1 MLNRT
6 LIAALVSGIV
16 GLAGPVVA
24 KDNGGGAGPEGAKVA
39 TNRVV
44 VTHDVVA
51 SRPVVPSVAA
61 GKPSWDF
68 AKLSSGGIGGSIG
81 GYYINGTTRAD
92 NRPLP
97 WGHDPQRLSR
107 PPNTVTGQFNLRS
120 LGTNEENP

>member
-6 LIAALVSGIV
+6 FIAALVSGIV

-24 KDNGGGAGPEGAKVA
+24 KDNGGGAGAEGAKVA

-51 SRPVVPSVAA
+51 SRPVVASVAA

-97 WGHDPQRLSR
+97 GGRWPYR
-107 PPNTVTGQFNLRS
+107 
-120 LGTNEENP
+120 